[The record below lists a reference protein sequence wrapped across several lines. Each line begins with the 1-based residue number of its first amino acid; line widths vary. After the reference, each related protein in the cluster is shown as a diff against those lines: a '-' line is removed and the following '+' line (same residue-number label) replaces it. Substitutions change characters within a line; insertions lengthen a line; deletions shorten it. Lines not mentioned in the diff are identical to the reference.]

1 MKTRATLLIGVL
13 VGVCAAGCNEPSQD
27 LPPGASFKDPT
38 GVNAKNASGQTPAQ
52 AEADRKIGENAKKF
66 GAEMNAKY
74 GKQ

>member
-52 AEADRKIGENAKKF
+52 TETDRKMGEAAKNF

-74 GKQ
+74 GKH

>member
-1 MKTRATLLIGVL
+1 MKTRVTLLIGTLIGVL
-13 VGVCAAGCNEPSQD
+13 LVGCNEPSQD

-52 AEADRKIGENAKKF
+52 AEADRKIGENVKNF

>member
-1 MKTRATLLIGVL
+1 M
-13 VGVCAAGCNEPSQD
+13 GCNEPSQD

-74 GKQ
+74 GKQSAIFLLTDGRAKRKP